1 MRKRRI
7 ERGEAFLEGA
17 SNFEPGMHPEEDER
31 LRNYKSHYGEFSS
44 TQAPNKKHLG
54 SIDGMSQI
62 FRRSEDG
69 DIGDRHLVD
78 DDDTLHHYNEIKELF
93 RSHFNSFDDLLQK
106 MGKAAFTHENMVSF
120 KDFETVVRSMS
131 AAAKFSSQQLKAVFM
146 TYAHGLTPNEA
157 SMRAIDFKD
166 KFFPGYH
173 WQRQP
178 GTLEG
183 AETFS
188 NAGGPKSVTG
198 ESENRT
204 ESMHVDNIL
213 AGLRQDELKKD
224 FSDAGSKDKARIA
237 KIEQK
242 YKVTSASGGMAP
254 INEDRMEV
262 ASRSSATSQAIDD
275 IITKGR
281 DPRRNK
287 FEPSGLAK
295 IEEEK
300 RGPPASLTQDDL
312 RKFKQNQEF
321 FRQNEAIIH

>member
-1 MRKRRI
+1 
-7 ERGEAFLEGA
+7 
-17 SNFEPGMHPEEDER
+17 
-31 LRNYKSHYGEFSS
+31 
-44 TQAPNKKHLG
+44 
-54 SIDGMSQI
+54 
-62 FRRSEDG
+62 
-69 DIGDRHLVD
+69 
-78 DDDTLHHYNEIKELF
+78 
-93 RSHFNSFDDLLQK
+93 
-106 MGKAAFTHENMVSF
+106 MGKASFTHENMVTF
-120 KDFETVVRSMS
+120 KDFETVIRSMP
-131 AAAKFSSQQLKAVFM
+131 AASKFSSQQLRSVFM
-146 TYAHGLTPNEA
+146 TYAHGLSANEA

-173 WQRQP
+173 WIRQP

-183 AETFS
+183 GDTFS
-188 NAGGPKSVTG
+188 NPAGPKSVTG

-213 AGLRQDELKKD
+213 AGLRQDELKRD
-224 FSDAGSKDKARIA
+224 GLSDTGSRDKVRMA
-237 KIEQK
+237 KIEEK

-254 INEDRMEV
+254 IKEDRMEV
-262 ASRSSATSQAIDD
+262 ASRSSTTSQAIDD

-300 RGPPASLTQDDL
+300 RGVPGSLTQDDL